1 MSKFHVKIAAN
12 CRDWYGRKVP
22 EGAAYGTEWIPSPDE
37 GIEKIYDYIFE
48 GDVRT
53 LYNPDG
59 SVKGRAV
66 KLYVHHH
73 RYEWR
78 DNCKGIYRPMWAECR
93 RGSLA
98 EKLLNKHIKPNFES
112 LKSHGTKDFKV
123 YDLQSFSSAIKR
135 PSSAGAIFNMVRER
149 Q

>member
-1 MSKFHVKIAAN
+1 MSRFHVKIATN

-22 EGAAYGTEWIPSPDE
+22 EGAAYGTEWIPSPDGTE
-37 GIEKIYDYIFE
+37 RIYDYVFE

-53 LYNPDG
+53 LYRADG

-66 KLYVHHH
+66 KIFVHHH
-73 RYEWR
+73 RYDWL
-78 DNCKGIYRPMWAECR
+78 DDGKGYYRPMWVECR

-98 EKLLNKHIKPNFES
+98 EKLLNRHVKPDFQS
-112 LKSHGTKDFKV
+112 LKPHGTKEFKV
-123 YDLQSFSSAIKR
+123 YDLQEFSSAIKR